1 MGARHLRSG
10 LRLLGWTDPAT
21 AGRAADATAAGQT
34 AATTETGGPTGGAG
48 RTAIA
53 TMAGQNNAETEAGG
67 PTGGAGQ
74 TESRTAAGHTTATT
88 KAGGPV
94 GGIGRTAHPELAA
107 RLLISLAHAEAEQG
121 RTELGLRLLDGA
133 EPLVAPDER
142 GVLLQQRG
150 LLLLRTGR
158 ADDALAL
165 LDAAVPLLAEAGDSV
180 VLARTLLNRSALHL
194 DAGRI
199 GLARED
205 LRRCERIA
213 RANDL
218 DLVII
223 KAVHNL
229 GYCQLLSGDIPA
241 ALEAFEESRQGCVQ
255 HAPGMLLIA
264 TVDKAR
270 ALLSAGLAS
279 EAGRELDASLESFRR
294 QRLSQDYAEAEL
306 TRAQAALEAD
316 DFAGCQDWA
325 TRAERRFRRRGNRAW
340 AALAA
345 LMRLRAD
352 FQTWRTAATAATA
365 NQPSIPATPPATTTT
380 SNQPATTATSPGTTT
395 TALPP
400 AFASRAAR
408 LAGRLRRLRLAHQA
422 EVADLLAVRALVAA
436 GRIAEAQR
444 RAGKA
449 GSTRTRYP
457 APIETRLLRR
467 LTRAEL
473 AGAQGR
479 RGETFAHLRAGLAD
493 LREHRNRLGSL
504 DFQTSTGALGDELG
518 QAGLD
523 AVLDDG
529 SPGLIFAWSE
539 RSRAQAFRSSP
550 VRAPD
555 DPETAEA
562 VAELRQLSQTL
573 RAAEL
578 QGRSEP
584 QIRSRC
590 SELERKIRERG
601 WWVHRRGSD
610 QASKRRDRDA
620 AGDGTERADRAAPT
634 LGEVT
639 AELAAAGRIMVSIL
653 VRHGQ
658 LRALLIGDGP
668 ARTVRLGDYAVAAE
682 AQKRLIG
689 DLNALAGRNPPARLA
704 AVISE
709 SIRRQVAVLTEEIV
723 VPLRPMLG
731 DHDVVVVPTRALFG
745 LPWGLLPD
753 LHGRPVTVAPSASAW
768 LFARRSRLATP
779 HPAGAAY
786 AGDAVPLL
794 VAGPDLAHA
803 NREIEEIARI
813 YPTSKPL
820 YGTEA
825 TVEATLRTLE
835 GAPIAHLA
843 AHGHHERD
851 NVLFSRLDLADG
863 PLMAY
868 DVQRLTRAPQQV
880 VLSACDV
887 GRTVVRTGDEILGF
901 TAALL
906 YAGTASVVSCLA
918 RIPDDAAAAVMV
930 AYHRAIATGAEPARA
945 LAAASLTQPL
955 ASFACF
961 GCG

>member
-1 MGARHLRSG
+1 
-10 LRLLGWTDPAT
+10 
-21 AGRAADATAAGQT
+21 
-34 AATTETGGPTGGAG
+34 
-48 RTAIA
+48 
-53 TMAGQNNAETEAGG
+53 
-67 PTGGAGQ
+67 
-74 TESRTAAGHTTATT
+74 
-88 KAGGPV
+88 
-94 GGIGRTAHPELAA
+94 
-107 RLLISLAHAEAEQG
+107 
-121 RTELGLRLLDGA
+121 
-133 EPLVAPDER
+133 
-142 GVLLQQRG
+142 
-150 LLLLRTGR
+150 
-158 ADDALAL
+158 
-165 LDAAVPLLAEAGDSV
+165 
-180 VLARTLLNRSALHL
+180 
-194 DAGRI
+194 
-199 GLARED
+199 
-205 LRRCERIA
+205 
-213 RANDL
+213 
-218 DLVII
+218 
-223 KAVHNL
+223 
-229 GYCQLLSGDIPA
+229 
-241 ALEAFEESRQGCVQ
+241 
-255 HAPGMLLIA
+255 
-264 TVDKAR
+264 
-270 ALLSAGLAS
+270 
-279 EAGRELDASLESFRR
+279 
-294 QRLSQDYAEAEL
+294 
-306 TRAQAALEAD
+306 
-316 DFAGCQDWA
+316 
-325 TRAERRFRRRGNRAW
+325 
-340 AALAA
+340 
-345 LMRLRAD
+345 
-352 FQTWRTAATAATA
+352 
-365 NQPSIPATPPATTTT
+365 
-380 SNQPATTATSPGTTT
+380 
-395 TALPP
+395 
-400 AFASRAAR
+400 
-408 LAGRLRRLRLAHQA
+408 
-422 EVADLLAVRALVAA
+422 VRALVAA

-479 RGETFAHLRAGLAD
+479 RGETFAQLRAGLAD

-523 AVLDDG
+523 AALDDG

-578 QGRSEP
+578 QGRTEP

-601 WWVHRRGSD
+601 WWVHRRDSEQASNRRDGEQASNRRGSD
-610 QASKRRDRDA
+610 QRGNRRDSDQTSNRRDRDPGSNRGGSDQPSKRRDRDA
-620 AGDGTERADRAAPT
+620 AGDGTEGADRAAPT

-639 AELAAAGRIMVSIL
+639 AELVAAGRIMVSIL

-753 LHGRPVTVAPSASAW
+753 LRGRPVTVAPSASAW

-779 HPAGAAY
+779 HPDGAGHPR
-786 AGDAVPLL
+786 DAVPLL